1 MNKVRDL
8 MIKTDK
14 FPVVNQN
21 TMLKEAISI
30 MQELNLG
37 FICIV
42 DDQKKL
48 KAVFSDGDIRRKLL
62 NVQKPLSSFFID
74 DIILHSTSNPITCI
88 EDEDIIVVISK
99 MCSKKIWDI
108 PVIDND
114 GFLVGLVHL
123 HHAINS
129 LIKI

>member
-1 MNKVRDL
+1 
-8 MIKTDK
+8 MITADK

-48 KAVFSDGDIRRKLL
+48 KGVFSDGDIRRKIL

-74 DIILHSTSNPITCI
+74 DIILHSTSNPITCN
-88 EDEDIIVVISK
+88 EDEDILVVVSK

-108 PVIDND
+108 PVIDNE
-114 GFLVGLVHL
+114 GFLVGLIHL
-123 HHAINS
+123 HHVINY

>member
-1 MNKVRDL
+1 MHKVRDL

-37 FICIV
+37 FICII
-42 DDQKKL
+42 DDEKKL

-74 DIILHSTSNPITCI
+74 DIILHSTSNPTTCN
-88 EDEDIIVVISK
+88 EDEDILVVVSK
-99 MCSKKIWDI
+99 MCSKKIWDV
-108 PVIDND
+108 PVIDKD
-114 GFLVGLVHL
+114 GFLVGLIHL
-123 HHAINS
+123 HDAINS